1 MTSNYLKR
9 YYIISYSLNSTE
21 LFFVQKIHAT
31 ICLHLDEMEYYF
43 LQIRKTKT
51 VSAFPV
57 GIVAGQYVSTPV
69 LNKNGKFLK
78 FFDGW
83 NGGRKYII
91 DMAGFAVGVYHY
103 VKMADKFNEV
113 KRNFTIMKFRRGYEE
128 NSFLIN
134 MRVPPKKFEFLCDN
148 CQKVLYILTSNQKTF
163 LPTNILKSQLI
174 LVNYRSMFGI
184 HKRKLQI

>member
-1 MTSNYLKR
+1 MSGAIYFADDDNTYDIKLFEEVLHHILSKNMH
-9 YYIISYSLNSTE
+9 SLNSTE

-91 DMAGFAVGVYHY
+91 DMAGFAVGVNHY

-148 CQKVLYILTSNQKTF
+148 CQKVKLCDLFYIKTYF
-163 LPTNILKSQLI
+163 HVFFT
-174 LVNYRSMFGI
+174 
-184 HKRKLQI
+184 